1 MKIHPTAVIA
11 ETAKIGENVEIGPYA
26 IVEDGVIIGDGSKI
40 EPHARL
46 CRGARIGKNC
56 RICSFTTISGD
67 PQDLVFDTS
76 VESYA
81 EIEDGTVIRENS
93 TIHRASFA
101 GKATVVGKNCFLMS
115 GAHIGHD
122 CVLSDN
128 IIMANYAAAAGHVH
142 IDSNVFVS
150 GGVML
155 HQFVRVGEG
164 AMLSGNSAVSKDVP
178 PFVNTF
184 DRNNMAGINVI
195 GMTRRKFSRGEISEV
210 KALYAKV
217 YATPS
222 ARKNALE
229 LIQNGEAKTEAGA
242 RFLKFFELEGRHY
255 LIPKDCEQ

>member
-81 EIEDGTVIRENS
+81 EIGDGTVIRENS
-93 TIHRASFA
+93 TIHRASFT